1 MGAGPVRW
9 KDRHLSVRVGPLPS
23 PRFRPATGLRRFR
36 RDERGSLAIFGLFC
50 LLIMVLVAGLAVD
63 LSRFEH
69 RRTMMQNTLDRS
81 ILAAADMSQTLVPED
96 VVDDYFEKA
105 GLADV
110 DVTVDVED
118 GFNYRTVSATT
129 SVEVPTM
136 FVKNM
141 GVDQF
146 AAPALGTAEERI
158 GNVDISL
165 VLDVS
170 GSMGWDA
177 SGTTKSKIE
186 LLHEAATD
194 FVETMFD
201 TVQGPGVPA
210 GKLSINIV
218 PYNQQA
224 VIGAD
229 LAQHFNLSNEHAAS
243 ACADFVSSDYAS
255 AAITPGQ
262 ALPRTAHADARYSNS
277 SPQFVECQENAT
289 TTMMAWE
296 TSETALTNRIG
307 LLTAYGDTAID
318 VGMKWGVALL
328 DPALRPVVTD
338 RIAAGKVSGDLS
350 GRPFD
355 YNDGEAMKVIV
366 VMTDGENT
374 NTYAL
379 KHPYRSG
386 DSPLVEGADGRD
398 YYHYPERSGSY
409 DFYRTSNNSWYKLS
423 QIGGDFDVYTWPEVW
438 AKHTVRYFDNR
449 YVREIFGNIGFYNA
463 AVRRTSYGA
472 KDSQLLATCTAAK
485 SQGVLV
491 FAIGFEAPSAGQS
504 VMRSCATSDAF
515 YYDAQGLSIADAF
528 AGIASAINALRLT
541 Q

>member
-1 MGAGPVRW
+1 MA
-9 KDRHLSVRVGPLPS
+9 
-23 PRFRPATGLRRFR
+23 ALRRFR
-36 RDERGSLAIFGLFC
+36 RDERGSLVIFGLFC

-69 RRTMMQNTLDRS
+69 RRTMMQNTLDRA

-96 VVDDYFEKA
+96 VVDDYFDKA
-105 GLADV
+105 GLGDV
-110 DVTVDVED
+110 DVSVSVDD
-118 GFNYRTVSATT
+118 GFNFRTVSATT

-136 FVKNM
+136 FVRTM

-177 SGTTKSKIE
+177 TGTTKTKIE
-186 LLHEAATD
+186 LLREAASD

-210 GKLSINIV
+210 GKLAINIV

-243 ACADFVSSDYAS
+243 ACADFVSSDYADT
-255 AAITPGQ
+255 AITPTQ
-262 ALPRTAHADARYSNS
+262 ALPRTAHADARYSNT

-328 DPALRPVVTD
+328 DPALRPVLTD
-338 RIAAGKVSGDLS
+338 RIDAGLVSADLA

-355 YNDGEAMKVIV
+355 YSDGEAMKVIV
-366 VMTDGENT
+366 LMTDGENT

-379 KHPYRSG
+379 EHPYRSG
-386 DSPLVEGADGRD
+386 YSPLVEAADGRD

-409 DFYRTSNNSWYKLS
+409 DFYRTSNNTWYKLS
-423 QIGGDFDVYTWPEVW
+423 QIGGSYDIYTWQEVW

-449 YVREIFGNIGFYNA
+449 YVKEIFGDIGFYDA
-463 AVRRTSYGA
+463 AVRRTSYGD
-472 KDSQLLATCTAAK
+472 KDSQLEAACTAAK
-485 SQGVLV
+485 AKGVVV
-491 FAIGFEAPSAGQS
+491 FTIGFEAPTAGQS